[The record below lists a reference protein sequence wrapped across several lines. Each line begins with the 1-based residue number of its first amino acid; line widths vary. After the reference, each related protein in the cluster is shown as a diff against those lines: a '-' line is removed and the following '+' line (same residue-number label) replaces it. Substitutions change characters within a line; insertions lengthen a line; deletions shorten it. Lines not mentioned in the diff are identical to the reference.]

1 MFFIAYYIDL
11 TVLGVYTLVQ
21 SFAQLFLIVASTAKV
36 VLPEISNLN
45 SSNNNLE
52 MFNFLNKVYS
62 LTLFLGFVFLYFSSL
77 IYYPLVNYLFIEQS
91 ITETIGLFFLL
102 TSTFIIKGSMNSIDI
117 SLTAIGKPEKLLSIV
132 TLPVVMRL
140 ILYPILLNISSDIL
154 VLASIR
160 LSSVVLVQYLT
171 VNLLPQVPRF

>member
-1 MFFIAYYIDL
+1 
-11 TVLGVYTLVQ
+11 
-21 SFAQLFLIVASTAKV
+21 
-36 VLPEISNLN
+36 
-45 SSNNNLE
+45 
-52 MFNFLNKVYS
+52 
-62 LTLFLGFVFLYFSSL
+62 
-77 IYYPLVNYLFIEQS
+77 
-91 ITETIGLFFLL
+91 
-102 TSTFIIKGSMNSIDI
+102 MNSIDI

-171 VNLLPQVPRF
+171 VNLLHKYLDFNFKYYYPAKILSFCVIIIFSNLLLSDRIFIFPVIIWLFTFIITCYKDTKHIIFYFKDYTNDSYDN